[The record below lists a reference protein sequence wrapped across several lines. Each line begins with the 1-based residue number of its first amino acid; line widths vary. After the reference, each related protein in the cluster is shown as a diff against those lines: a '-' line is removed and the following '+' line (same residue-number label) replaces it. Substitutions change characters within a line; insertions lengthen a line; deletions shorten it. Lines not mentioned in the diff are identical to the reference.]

1 MVRKLKFGIKY
12 LQYEIEDLTNVQCL
26 LTAVVVISTL
36 TLILVISIT
45 SVNSVDAQENTT
57 VINSQINH
65 SAIQI
70 INNRSGTNNSLQLA
84 GNSSNL
90 FGITSNAFDLT
101 IGNKTY
107 TISYNISG
115 GGKLLGV
122 VADKGQTTLTFVL
135 GTSEMIRD
143 GSGRLI
149 IEVPRDLIDS
159 RLMNMDNEFDV
170 RMNGNTKR
178 YVELASSKPDST
190 RILQI
195 EYEIGDRLL
204 DIKGNQMTF

>member
-1 MVRKLKFGIKY
+1 M
-12 LQYEIEDLTNVQCL
+12 
-26 LTAVVVISTL
+26 
-36 TLILVISIT
+36 
-45 SVNSVDAQENTT
+45 
-57 VINSQINH
+57 
-65 SAIQI
+65 
-70 INNRSGTNNSLQLA
+70 
-84 GNSSNL
+84 
-90 FGITSNAFDLT
+90 
-101 IGNKTY
+101 
-107 TISYNISG
+107 
-115 GGKLLGV
+115 
-122 VADKGQTTLTFVL
+122 TFVL

-170 RMNGNTKR
+170 RINGNTKR

>member
-1 MVRKLKFGIKY
+1 
-12 LQYEIEDLTNVQCL
+12 
-26 LTAVVVISTL
+26 L

-45 SVNSVDAQENTT
+45 SANSVDAQENTT

-65 SAIQI
+65 SASQI
-70 INNRSGTNNSLQLA
+70 INNRSGTNNNLQLA

-107 TISYNISG
+107 TIIYNISG

-170 RMNGNTKR
+170 RINGNTKR

-204 DIKGNQMTF
+204 DIKGNQMTS